1 MDSRFEARF
10 PAKLGVMITDLEHP
24 QGPIPGHIADISGSG
39 IRVALAAELAAGS
52 IVKVEIAGSSLFGHV
67 VYANTNGADFHV
79 GIEITRVLF
88 GENDLSR
95 LLYAVVAEQMPSV
108 AISK

>member
-10 PAKLGVMITDLEHP
+10 PAKLDVLVTDLERP
-24 QGPIPGHIADISGSG
+24 QSPIPGQVADISDSG
-39 IRVALAAELAAGS
+39 IRVALAAELASGS
-52 IVKVEIAGSSLFGHV
+52 IVKMEIAGSSLFGHV
-67 VYANTNGADFHV
+67 VYANTNGADFHI

-88 GENDLSR
+88 GNNDLAR
-95 LLYAVVAEQMPSV
+95 LLHAVVAEQMPSV